1 MPNKPDNLSITVEQY
16 IRDTAQQFANAG
28 LTFGHGTDSA
38 LDEAA
43 YLVFGA
49 LGLSH
54 DNAAQHYGEILDA
67 AARGRLDA
75 LVRQRIEERVPTAYL
90 INQGWFAGLEFFV
103 DARVLVPRSP
113 FAELIQDRFAPW
125 VVPGAVRRILD
136 LGTGSGCIAIACAL
150 AFPEAQVDAVDISP
164 EALDVA
170 RINVARHG
178 VDQRVNLIQADFFNG
193 LPVNRYDLIVANPP
207 YVDARDMHELADEYR
222 HEPVLGLASGEDGL
236 DSVRV
241 ILHDAPDFLE
251 DAGMLFVEVGNSE
264 FALQEQFPQVP
275 FIWLEFEYGGSGVFA
290 ISAEELEK
298 YRPAFAAALLD

>member
-1 MPNKPDNLSITVEQY
+1 MQKTPSKPPLTVEQY
-16 IRDTAQQFANAG
+16 IRDTAEEFSAAG

-38 LDEAA
+38 IDEAA

-54 DNAAQHYGEILDA
+54 EHAQEHYAEILSDDQ
-67 AARGRLDA
+67 RNRLDR
-75 LVRQRIEERVPTAYL
+75 LVRQRIDERVPTAYL
-90 INQGWFAGLEFFV
+90 VKQGWFAGLEFFV
-103 DARVLVPRSP
+103 DERVLVPRSP
-113 FAELIQDRFAPW
+113 FAELVQDRFAPW
-125 VVPGAVRRILD
+125 VVPGAVKRVLD

-150 AFPEAQVDAVDISP
+150 AFPGAVVDAVDISP

-178 VDQRVNLIQADFFNG
+178 VDERVRLLQSDFFNE
-193 LPVNRYDLIVANPP
+193 LPAARYDLIVANPP
-207 YVDARDMHELADEYR
+207 YVDAQDMSDLADEYR
-222 HEPVLGLASGEDGL
+222 HEPVLGLASGQDGL

-298 YRPAFAAALLD
+298 HRPAFAAALLR

>member
-1 MPNKPDNLSITVEQY
+1 MPNKPDKLSITVEQY
-16 IRDTAQQFANAG
+16 IRDTAQQFAAAG

-38 LDEAA
+38 IDEAA

-54 DNAAQHYGEILDA
+54 ENATQHYGEILDDT
-67 AARGRLDA
+67 ARGRLDV

-103 DARVLVPRSP
+103 DERVLVPRSP
-113 FAELIQDRFAPW
+113 FAELIQERFAPW

-178 VDQRVNLIQADFFNG
+178 VDQRVSLVQADFFNG
-193 LPVNRYDLIVANPP
+193 LPATRYDLIVANPP
-207 YVDARDMHELADEYR
+207 YVDARDMNDLADEYR

-236 DSVRV
+236 DSVKV

-298 YRPAFAAALLD
+298 HRQAFADALLD

>member
-1 MPNKPDNLSITVEQY
+1 MPESFDNTALTVEQY
-16 IRDTAQQFANAG
+16 IRDTAARFAAAG
-28 LTFGHGTDSA
+28 LSFGHGTDSA
-38 LDEAA
+38 IDEAA

-49 LGLSH
+49 LGLRHEQAVSH
-54 DNAAQHYGEILDA
+54 YAEILDEQQ
-67 AARGRLDA
+67 RLRLDG

-90 INQGWFAGLEFFV
+90 VNQGWFAGLEFFV
-103 DARVLVPRSP
+103 DERVLVPRSP
-113 FAELIQDRFAPW
+113 FAELVRERFVPW
-125 VVPGAVRRILD
+125 VVPGAVRQILD
-136 LGTGSGCIAIACAL
+136 LGTGCGCIAIACAL
-150 AFPEAQVDAVDISP
+150 AFPDARVDAVDISP

-178 VDQRVNLIQADFFNG
+178 VDARVRLVQSDFFDS
-193 LPVNRYDLIVANPP
+193 LPATRYDLIVANPP
-207 YVDARDMHELADEYR
+207 YVDAQDMRDLTAEYR
-222 HEPVLGLASGEDGL
+222 HEPVLGLASGQDGL

-275 FIWLEFEYGGSGVFA
+275 FIWLEFAYGGSGVFA

-298 YRPAFAAALLD
+298 HRPAFARALLD

>member
-1 MPNKPDNLSITVEQY
+1 MQETPNNAPITVEQY
-16 IRDTAQQFANAG
+16 IRKTAEKFAAAG

-38 LDEAA
+38 IDEAA

-49 LGLSH
+49 LGFSH
-54 DNAAQHYGEILDA
+54 DDAEKHYAEYLGDAQRI
-67 AARGRLDA
+67 RLDG
-75 LVRQRIEERVPTAYL
+75 LVRQRIEERVPVAYL
-90 INQGWFAGLEFFV
+90 VKQGWFAGLEFFV
-103 DARVLVPRSP
+103 DERVLVPRSP
-113 FAELIQDRFAPW
+113 FAELIHDRFAPW
-125 VVPGAVRRILD
+125 VVPGAVNRVLD

-150 AFPEAQVDAVDISP
+150 AFPNAVVDAVDISP

-178 VDQRVNLIQADFFNG
+178 VDERVRLIQSDFFNG
-193 LPVNRYDLIVANPP
+193 LPTGRYDLIVANPP
-207 YVDARDMHELADEYR
+207 YVDAQDMSDLADEYR
-222 HEPVLGLASGEDGL
+222 HEPVLGLASGTDGL
-236 DSVRV
+236 DSVKV

-298 YRPAFAAALLD
+298 HRQAFADALLG